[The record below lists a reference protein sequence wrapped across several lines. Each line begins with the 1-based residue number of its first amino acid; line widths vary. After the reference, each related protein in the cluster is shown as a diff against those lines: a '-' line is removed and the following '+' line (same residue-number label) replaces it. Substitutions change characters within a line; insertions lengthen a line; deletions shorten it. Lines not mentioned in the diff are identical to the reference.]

1 MLLKLVPPMFLKPSL
16 PLLARSLLVSSL
28 LITQSVS
35 AQEIF
40 QVQQQSQQQSVMI
53 GGTII
58 SGQEVTLAAQ
68 IPGRVSHISG
78 EEGDRFRQG
87 DMLVQIDESEL
98 LAQLREAHA
107 ALASAQAAQ
116 YNAQVQYQRELAN
129 PQSDRVTTMP
139 GMGMP
144 GMFDQVFSRNMSSAL
159 GMEEQGVQKR
169 ADLYQQGTQITQAQS
184 QVNQATARIE
194 QINAKIRDSR
204 SIAPFDGIITSKM
217 IETGDTLQPGQPLMK
232 YASEGQLQVRV
243 DVPFRL
249 VRALQVGQ
257 QVAARLDS
265 SPQTFNVAV
274 AQIFPVA
281 DEQRHTVLVKFDI
294 QNDVPAV
301 AGMYIEVF
309 LPDPSPVSSSPVVMI
324 PEKALIWRG
333 SMPSVQVLDEND
345 QPKLRLLRIKS
356 GSRGDM
362 VKVYAGLRDGER
374 ILIPG
379 TGAKE

>member
-249 VRALQVGQ
+249 VCALQVGQ